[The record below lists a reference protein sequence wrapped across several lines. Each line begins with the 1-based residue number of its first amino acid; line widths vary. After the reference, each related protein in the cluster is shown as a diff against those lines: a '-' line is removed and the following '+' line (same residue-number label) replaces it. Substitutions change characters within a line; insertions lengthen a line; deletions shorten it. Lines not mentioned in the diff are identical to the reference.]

1 MPRRLIGKI
10 TLEHEYVNLEASGLS
25 PGPVALP
32 KYGEGA
38 DYFKGVKPSDLK
50 LLDNRQLYLAFNRVC
65 LTLDEGRGTKEELD
79 NALDACA
86 AIIREAKSRRTTLHD

>member
-1 MPRRLIGKI
+1 MPRRLIARI
-10 TLEHEYVNLEASGLS
+10 DIDHHYVNVDGFGIA

-65 LTLDEGRGTKEELD
+65 LTLDEGRGTKEELN

>member
-1 MPRRLIGKI
+1 MRKLIARI
-10 TLEHEYVNLEASGLS
+10 TLEHEYQNVEHLALA

-50 LLDNRQLYLAFNRVC
+50 LLDNRQLFLAFNRLC
-65 LTLDEGRGTKEELD
+65 LTLDEGRGTKEEL
-79 NALDACA
+79 AHAWESYEAC
-86 AIIREAKSRRTTLHD
+86 IHEAKSRRSTLHN